1 MVTNNHFKKQTT
13 LKERE
18 ECYQWFEQH
27 MDSLPKQLEIGSMS
41 IDDVP
46 KTVKRFIRK
55 MRNQKEDASIFEGQF
70 AVLLMIREF
79 AEKTMK
85 EQ

>member
-1 MVTNNHFKKQTT
+1 MPINNHFKKKTT
-13 LKERE
+13 PQERE

-27 MDSLPKQLEIGSMS
+27 MDRLPKQLEIGSMS

-46 KTVKRFIRK
+46 STAKRFIK
-55 MRNQKEDASIFEGQF
+55 IMRNQKADASIFEGQF
-70 AVLLMIREF
+70 AVLLLIREA
-79 AEKTMK
+79 AEKMMK